1 MSDMQLSISDLPHTP
16 VLIEPIINLIS
27 PVSGSWL
34 DGTFGAGGYTRAL
47 LEAGA
52 DNVISI
58 DRDPHVFDLAKE
70 WIGNYAN
77 RIQLHNDKF
86 SNLGN
91 YGSSFDGIVLDLGLS
106 SMQIDEPSRGFS
118 FIKDGPLDMRMSGSG
133 FSAADLVNNLAQSEI
148 ANILYFFGEERSSRR
163 IANAIVRRRGYNEK
177 KNAFFKNISIED
189 IRKLQSYCSLSIA
202 DGGKRIIIIDT
213 ADDLNK
219 SASNALLKLLEEPP
233 KNTIFLLVS
242 NQPNL
247 LLPTLKS
254 RCQKLSFSNLDQTD
268 LGAVLT
274 AIECKIEPSDEV
286 SLSILS
292 KGSAGAACRL
302 INSNC
307 IYLYRDIL
315 NLASSLPNLNTN
327 KILQLSQNYFA
338 NAKPSE
344 FEIFLEIM
352 QHFFS
357 RLCKTGVMQKPVLPS
372 MTENEAKIMKNLCP
386 NLKSA
391 HLWSEAANI
400 TIAKLNKGYLLNID
414 IESLILDAFIY
425 LEKSYKTIYWTRIT
439 NE

>member
-1 MSDMQLSISDLPHTP
+1 MNDELNNFFSDKIAGAPHPMLANEIIGHSSQKLSFLSSFANNRLPQCWLLAGDMGIGKASFAWLIAKFLLTTKYQPADLKIDLNETNINSI
-16 VLIEPIINLIS
+16 LEPQ
-27 PVSGSWL
+27 SGSTL
-34 DGTFGAGGYTRAL
+34 
-47 LEAGA
+47 
-52 DNVISI
+52 
-58 DRDPHVFDLAKE
+58 
-70 WIGNYAN
+70 N
-77 RIQLHNDKF
+77 RI
-86 SNLGN
+86 
-91 YGSSFDGIVLDLGLS
+91 I
-106 SMQIDEPSRGFS
+106 
-118 FIKDGPLDMRMSGSG
+118 SGSEQR
-133 FSAADLVNNLAQSEI
+133 V
-148 ANILYFFGEERSSRR
+148 Y
-163 IANAIVRRRGYNEK
+163 IVRREYNEK
-177 KNAFFKNISIED
+177 RKAFFKNISIED
-189 IRKLQSYCSLSIA
+189 VRKLQSYCSLSIA

-219 SASNALLKLLEEPP
+219 SSSNALLKLLEEPP

-242 NQPNL
+242 HQPNL
-247 LLPTLKS
+247 LLPTIKS

-274 AIECKIEPSDEV
+274 AIGCKIKPSDEV

-307 IYLYRDIL
+307 INLYRDIL

-338 NAKPSE
+338 KAKPSE
-344 FEIFLEIM
+344 FEIFIEMM

-372 MTENEAKIMKNLCP
+372 VTDNEAKIMKSLCP

-391 HLWSEAANI
+391 RLWSEAANI
-400 TIAKLNKGYLLNID
+400 SLAKLNKGYLLNID

-425 LEKSYKTIYWTRIT
+425 LEERYQTIYRTRIT